1 MTGAAQAGLFVVS
14 TIGTL
19 YLCVI
24 LVRILLRWHRADFH
38 NPLAQFVWQATN
50 PLVTPLMNVIP
61 RWRQLDTA
69 AVLVLFVLTALFIAL
84 ISAIIGASIPIP
96 QILYFALLKIIL
108 MLLHVHIFCV
118 FVLAIMSWFAPQG
131 YNPMTA
137 PLWSIAEPILA
148 PVRRNIP
155 AIGGLDLSPM
165 LVIIALYALA
175 LMVPLAP
182 VFR

>member
-1 MTGAAQAGLFVVS
+1 MSGVTQAGLFIIS

-19 YLCVI
+19 YLCVVI
-24 LVRILLRWHRADFH
+24 ARILLRWHRADFH

-50 PLVTPLMNVIP
+50 PLVTPLSNVVP

-69 AVLVLFVLTALFIAL
+69 AVVVLIVLTALFVAL
-84 ISAIIGASIPIP
+84 IGAIVGASISIP
-96 QILYFALLKIIL
+96 QILYLALLKIVL
-108 MLLHVHIFCV
+108 MLLHVHIFAV

-155 AIGGLDLSPM
+155 TIGGLDLSPM
-165 LVIIALYALA
+165 LVIIVLYALA
-175 LMVPLAP
+175 MMVPLP
-182 VFR
+182 PLFR